1 VDNLSLTAADV
12 SDFFRIESLVRSSSL
27 AEQMGLA
34 PVAAQKIVMA
44 FGGEMT
50 LVKNEGNTG
59 AVIVTLPC
67 HADV

>member
-1 VDNLSLTAADV
+1 
-12 SDFFRIESLVRSSSL
+12 
-27 AEQMGLA
+27 MGLA

-50 LVKNEGNTG
+50 LVKNEGNAG